1 MARSEFQSLP
11 GTRDLLEP
19 DASRFRSLVDLFA
32 VEARNAGFG
41 QIVPPMFED
50 VGVFVRLGE
59 ASDVVS
65 KELYAFEDK
74 GGRSI
79 ALRPEFTA
87 SVCRVYSQHRQ
98 ILPWKTWYAG
108 PSFRYDKPQKG
119 RFRQFD
125 QVGAEVI
132 GSNDPDIDVEMIAL
146 AWRFFAKL
154 GLTDVT
160 LLVNSLG
167 DAEDRPRY
175 LRALQDFF
183 SSRADELSEQALE
196 TLKVN
201 PLRVLDSKRPGD
213 AVVAAEAP
221 VLVDFLSD
229 DARAAFERVK
239 AGLDALGIPFTVAPR
254 LVRGLD
260 YYTRTAFE
268 FASASLDAAQNALG
282 GGGRY
287 DGLIENLGGP
297 PEPGVG
303 FAIGVDRT
311 LLACDAADVFRP
323 TDLSPQVWVVAVTDG
338 TEGLRLVEELRQ
350 SGIRADR
357 SFDGRSMKAQM
368 KAANRSGAEIALI
381 IGDDE
386 VASGTVSVRTMRGDG
401 QQESA
406 QRAEIVEKVRSLLS

>member
-19 DASRFRSLVDLFA
+19 DASRFRALVDQFA
-32 VEARNAGFG
+32 IEARAAGFG

-65 KELYAFEDK
+65 KELYAFDDK
-74 GGRSI
+74 GGRSV

-87 SVCRVYSQHRQ
+87 SVCRAYAQHRQ
-98 ILPWKTWYAG
+98 LLPWKSWYAG

-119 RFRQFD
+119 RYRQFD

-132 GSNDPDIDVEMIAL
+132 GSNDPDVDVEMIAL
-146 AWRFFAKL
+146 AWRFFERL
-154 GLTDVT
+154 GLSDIT

-167 DAEDRPRY
+167 DSEDRPRY
-175 LRALQDFF
+175 LGALQSYFD
-183 SSRADELSEQALE
+183 SRASELSEQALE
-196 TLKVN
+196 TLKIN

-213 AVVAAEAP
+213 AAVAVDAP
-221 VLVDFLSD
+221 VLVDYLSD
-229 DARAAFERVK
+229 DAANAFDRVQ
-239 AGLDALGIPFTVAPR
+239 AGLRALGVPFTIDPR

-268 FASASLDAAQNALG
+268 FASGGLDAAQNALG

-287 DGLIENLGGP
+287 DGLVESLGGP

-311 LLACDAADVFRP
+311 LLACDAAGVFAP
-323 TDLSPQVWVVAVTDG
+323 ADLAPQVWVVAVTEG
-338 TEGLRLVEELRQ
+338 TEGLSLVEELRR
-350 SGIRADR
+350 SGVRADR
-357 SFDGRSMKAQM
+357 SYDGRSMKAQM

-386 VASGTVSVRTMRGDG
+386 LAAGTVSVRTMRGES
-401 QQESA
+401 QQELAPRS
-406 QRAEIVEKVRSLLS
+406 EIVEKVRSLLP